1 MQKYSVYWTLNELN
15 WFMNLFRQDWYK
27 FEKFGKVG
35 GSILDQ
41 ELTSE
46 ALLWIL
52 CSWRSNDIQAIL
64 GICWTRVSRTQE
76 ARDWT
81 TLFHVHT
88 VWIIVVIFGSFIWN
102 ARDGLIWWWWLV
114 KNASQAIEK
123 ASKVC
128 RVCPPPSTPS
138 KPPCPEGKSA
148 GERWVLLVLLMDTK
162 SQMESPFQELF
173 SRLQYLTWKRW
184 KHSDATLS

>member
-1 MQKYSVYWTLNELN
+1 MFHNKFSIIMDFLFLEIKSV
-15 WFMNLFRQDWYK
+15 
-27 FEKFGKVG
+27 GPGSVG
-35 GSILDQ
+35 PRKPETEQ
-41 ELTSE
+41 H
-46 ALLWIL
+46 
-52 CSWRSNDIQAIL
+52 C
-64 GICWTRVSRTQE
+64 
-76 ARDWT
+76 
-81 TLFHVHT
+81 LFHVHT

-102 ARDGLIWWWWLV
+102 AREGLIWWWWLV

-173 SRLQYLTWKRW
+173 FDFNISRESGGSIQMQ
-184 KHSDATLS
+184 HSPNTLPKWQH